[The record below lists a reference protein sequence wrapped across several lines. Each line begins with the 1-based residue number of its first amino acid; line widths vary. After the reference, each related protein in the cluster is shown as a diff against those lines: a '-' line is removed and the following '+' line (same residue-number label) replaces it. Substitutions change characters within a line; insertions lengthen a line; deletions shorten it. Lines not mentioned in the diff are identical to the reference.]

1 MDGQPKNV
9 ILAALFRKET
19 LLQDID
25 WPENRDYRSGTEF
38 EPIEF
43 YLSALQNSTKFDL
56 LLGYF
61 SFSAINVLSPGFADF
76 IVNGGKMRVVANN
89 VLSKRDKEAIIKAEE
104 PQLSGIIDL
113 EDVRGLR
120 HTLDDYCVHFFECMA
135 YLMAEKRIEIVL
147 VRPKGKSGITHYK
160 SGVFYDQ
167 ETKVSFHASCN
178 FTAYGMLENDEE
190 LSAYLKWEN
199 SRSSKKIDTQENYF
213 ESIFSGQADFLEYVP
228 IKEAQEAITN
238 EFGGKDLTEIEE
250 NGRQLS
256 ISKSKKLGNPRIARL
271 ISDEQDDDRPRF
283 PFPQGP
289 RDYQKE
295 AYEAWVENGKS
306 GVFAM
311 ATGTG
316 KTITSLNCL
325 LNEYTASGKYNAIIL
340 VPSIALLNQWE
351 KEVESF
357 NFKSV
362 LKVGG
367 GNNWEN
373 TLATYVSNVSWGVD
387 SDLVIIST
395 YGSFVT
401 DRFQK
406 YFKKVQSNFLLI
418 GDEAHNMGAKNVREM
433 LSGIE
438 CQSRIGL
445 SATPKRIYDEEG
457 TEALDKFFSDKP
469 PYIYQFGME
478 KALREGYLTEY
489 VYFPVIVE
497 LEADEMLEYL
507 EISKKLL
514 RFFDADSGIF
524 SKDPMVEILLLKRKN
539 IIHKAS
545 MKVLAF
551 KSIVSELEKKEKL
564 KYVFTYVPEGYVKK
578 ADGDSERMLDQF
590 IKAGSEAA
598 PSMKMNSYT
607 TSDSDLKVL
616 LRGFSEGKIDML
628 FAMKMLDEGVDVPR
642 AEVGIFCSSTGN
654 PRQFIQRRGRL
665 LRKHKEK
672 AFATIYDMVVAP
684 KMSNPTGNSFKM
696 ERSLVKKELQRVGYF
711 ASLSMNYYDS
721 RSELENLCHKYELNL
736 DQIIEEL

>member
-1 MDGQPKNV
+1 MLKN
-9 ILAALFRKET
+9 
-19 LLQDID
+19 ID

-43 YLSALQNSTKFDL
+43 YLSALKNSTRFDL

-61 SFSAINVLSPGFADF
+61 SFSAINVLSYGFSEF
-76 IVNGGKMRVVANN
+76 IANGGKMRVVANN
-89 VLSKRDKEAIIKAEE
+89 VLSKRDKDTIIKAEE
-104 PQLSGIIDL
+104 AVFSGMIDL

-135 YLMAEKRIEIVL
+135 YLLAEKRIEIVL
-147 VRPKGKSGITHYK
+147 VRPKGRSGITHYK
-160 SGVFYDQ
+160 SGVFYDD

-199 SRSSKKIDTQENYF
+199 SRSSKKIDTQEKYF
-213 ESIFSGQADFLEYVP
+213 ESIFSGQAGFLEYVP
-228 IKEAQEAITN
+228 IKEAQEAIRN
-238 EFGGKDLTEIEE
+238 EFGGKDLTELEE
-250 NGRQLS
+250 SGKQLAR
-256 ISKSKKLGNPRIARL
+256 SKSKKLGNPRIARL
-271 ISDEQDDDRPRF
+271 ITQEEDDDRPRF

-295 AYEAWVENGKS
+295 AYEAWVKNGKS

-325 LNEYTASGKYNAIIL
+325 HNEYKEGGKYKAIIL

-373 TLATYVSNVSWGVD
+373 TLATYVSNLSWGVD

-406 YFKKVQSNFLLI
+406 YFKKVQSKFLLI
-418 GDEAHNMGAKNVREM
+418 GDEAHNMGANNVRKM

-457 TEALDKFFSDKP
+457 TDALDQFFNDRP

-497 LEADEMLEYL
+497 LEADEMHEYL
-507 EISKKLL
+507 ELSKKLL
-514 RFFDADSGIF
+514 RFFDADSGTF

-545 MKVLAF
+545 RKVLAF
-551 KSIVSELEKKEKL
+551 KSIVSEIEKKEKL
-564 KYVFTYVPEGYVKK
+564 KYVFTYVPEGYVKI
-578 ADGDSERMLDQF
+578 ADGESERMLDQF

-665 LRKHKEK
+665 LRKHKNK
-672 AFATIYDMVVAP
+672 AFATIYDMVVTP
-684 KMSNPTGNSFKM
+684 KLSNPTGNSFKM

-721 RSELENLCHKYELNL
+721 KSELENLCHKYELNL